1 MYGLRCVKGSRA
13 QLLERCG
20 VFCISQKTADE
31 VRISDWS
38 SDVCSSDLP
47 CREDLLARRVF
58 QLYGVDTRTDDADRP
73 LLRPGGLD
81 AADRRILCDSFDPAR
96 NAQTESPRTVE
107 FIGGDPRHGFERP
120 PVAAPV
126 AIRLAIEE
134 LGDGERL
141 AGQSER
147 FDTAREGL
155 PRAQRTG
162 AAARPGSRNP
172 EAFGDRKSTRLNSSH

>member
-73 LLRPGGLD
+73 LLRTGGLD
-81 AADRRILCDSFDPAR
+81 AADRRILCDGFDQAR

-107 FIGGDPRHGFERP
+107 SIGGHPRHGFARP
-120 PVAAPV
+120 PVAAHV
-126 AIRLAIEE
+126 ATRHA
-134 LGDGERL
+134 
-141 AGQSER
+141 
-147 FDTAREGL
+147 T
-155 PRAQRTG
+155 T
-162 AAARPGSRNP
+162 
-172 EAFGDRKSTRLNSSH
+172 AFGDSESLDPKKDV